1 MEEAKSIT
9 DKHSR
14 EPKKTIGHS
23 YGTGPPRYMGMIELV
38 SALLSFME
46 QRCNSHNVLCY
57 RGCII
62 VSFFPLFHQRSPL
75 LIKGS
80 ALAP

>member
-1 MEEAKSIT
+1 MIFLFQLAFLLHRLDIKRTQSFVGREERMEEAKSIT

-38 SALLSFME
+38 
-46 QRCNSHNVLCY
+46 
-57 RGCII
+57 
-62 VSFFPLFHQRSPL
+62 
-75 LIKGS
+75 
-80 ALAP
+80 